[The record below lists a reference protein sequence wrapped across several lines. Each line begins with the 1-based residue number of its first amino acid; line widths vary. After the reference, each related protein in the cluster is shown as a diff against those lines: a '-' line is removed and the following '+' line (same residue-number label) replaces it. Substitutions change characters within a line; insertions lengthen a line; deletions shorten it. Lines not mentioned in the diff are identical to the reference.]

1 MAQTAQ
7 LQNTNCLGR
16 NLGKPLD
23 AECSADSKKRQR
35 ESEDGVGAVGQYE
48 MMGALGRQLLSAGLG
63 EGAHG
68 LCAAEREMHDVAIM
82 GASVRCG
89 DGAVGSVCQRPAAWH
104 DMETRVR
111 HRPAHAGETIRFQ
124 PLPLSR
130 AIVFALRRN
139 RRVRAGATCLW
150 CSSCRATCTYD
161 CFGSGTHRTG
171 MLTIGNWLRST
182 QTCGHLCMRGCIA

>member
-1 MAQTAQ
+1 MLPSLKVDEGATESESAEMAQTAQ
-7 LQNTNCLGR
+7 VQNTNCLGR
-16 NLGKPLD
+16 NLGKPPA
-23 AECSADSKKRQR
+23 AECSVVSKKRKR

-130 AIVFALRRN
+130 AIASALRHN
-139 RRVRAGATCLW
+139 RRGRGQHAYGAVHAGRLA
-150 CSSCRATCTYD
+150 
-161 CFGSGTHRTG
+161 
-171 MLTIGNWLRST
+171 LTTALVPGPNAQVYS
-182 QTCGHLCMRGCIA
+182 

>member
-1 MAQTAQ
+1 MLPSLKVDEGATESESAEMAQTAQ

-16 NLGKPLD
+16 NLGKPLG
-23 AECSADSKKRQR
+23 AECSADTKKKKR
-35 ESEDGVGAVGQYE
+35 ESEEGVGAVGQYE

-63 EGAHG
+63 GPHG

-104 DMETRVR
+104 DMETLVR

-130 AIVFALRRN
+130 AIASALRHN
-139 RRVRAGATCLW
+139 RRGRGQHAYGAVHAGRLA
-150 CSSCRATCTYD
+150 
-161 CFGSGTHRTG
+161 
-171 MLTIGNWLRST
+171 LTTALVPGPNAQVYS
-182 QTCGHLCMRGCIA
+182 